1 MVDLVDFQDM
11 KFVVPNKEHDYHTL
25 GEAMHCILN
34 YVGELD
40 VVIDVG
46 AHVGEVSL
54 VAAKK
59 GAKQV
64 IAYEASSRNY
74 QCLCENIRVNNFG
87 DVITP
92 HHLAVASVTGEKRRM
107 FARISDLSGG
117 DTFYGTPSRL
127 LEEVET
133 IGFKEVLHMHEKIDF
148 LKIDVEGAEYE
159 FITPDNEMRK
169 LLKRVNFLDLET
181 HSGWVSGRTR
191 KDLRSKIE
199 WNIGT
204 HNRDLIKFIKSCGFH
219 GFYGGYRR

>member
-11 KFVVPNKEHDYHTL
+11 KFVIPNKEHDYHTL
-25 GEAMHCILN
+25 GEAIHCILN
-34 YVGELD
+34 YSGKLD
-40 VVIDVG
+40 LVIDIG

-74 QCLCENIRVNNFG
+74 LCLCENIRMNNFV

-107 FARISDLSGG
+107 FAREINLSGA
-117 DTFYGTPSRL
+117 DTFYGTSSRL

-133 IGFKEVLHMHEKIDF
+133 IGFKEVLRMHEKIDF

-159 FITPDNEMRK
+159 FITPDNEMRD

-181 HSGWVSGRTR
+181 HPGWVSEKTPE
-191 KDLRSKIE
+191 DLRSKIK
-199 WNIGT
+199 WNIET
-204 HNRDLIKFIKSCGFH
+204 YNEDLIKFIKSCGFQD
-219 GFYGGYRR
+219 FYGGYRK